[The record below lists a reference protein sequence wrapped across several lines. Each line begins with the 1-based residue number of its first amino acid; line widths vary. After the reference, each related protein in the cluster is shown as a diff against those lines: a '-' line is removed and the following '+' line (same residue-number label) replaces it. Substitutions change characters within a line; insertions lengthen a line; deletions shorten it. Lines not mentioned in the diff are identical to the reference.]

1 MKLIDLK
8 ASSNIKIFEEID
20 KGWSADKKYYIET
33 SDNQRLLMRTASIDQ
48 FDYKRT
54 EYEKMAE
61 VFSLGVPMSE
71 PIDFACDEEKVY
83 SLFTW
88 LDGEEAETVLPSL
101 SSSRQ
106 YELGLDAGRLLKKI
120 HSISA
125 PIETE
130 EWETKFSRKIDR
142 NIHNYQTCP
151 LKYEKGDAILRYI
164 EANRHLI
171 KNRPSVFQHGDYHT
185 GNMILSTT
193 EQLGII
199 DFNRW
204 DEGDPWEE
212 FNRID
217 FTAEL
222 SPNFAAGQIDGYFEN
237 EPSEEFFKL
246 LALYIAVN
254 LLNALPWALAY
265 SEEEVIVMQKK
276 AVAVLNWFGDMQN
289 VVPKWY
295 RSKMNSHL
303 NDR

>member
-1 MKLIDLK
+1 MKLIDIK
-8 ASSNIKIFEEID
+8 DSSNIKSFREIN
-20 KGWSADKKYYIET
+20 KGWSTDKKYYIET
-33 SDNQRLLMRTASIDQ
+33 IDNQKFLMRSASIDQ
-48 FDYKRT
+48 LEYKRT
-54 EYEKMAE
+54 EFEKMAE
-61 VFSLGVPMSE
+61 VFSLGIPMSE
-71 PIDFACDEEKVY
+71 PIAFTNDEEKVY

-88 LDGEEAETVLPSL
+88 LDGEEAETILSSL

-106 YELGLDAGRLLKKI
+106 YELGLDAGKLLNKI
-120 HSISA
+120 HSITA

-130 EWETKFSRKIDR
+130 EWQIKFSRKIDR

-151 LKYEKGDAILRYI
+151 IKYENGDAILRYI

-185 GNMILSTT
+185 GNMILSATG
-193 EQLGII
+193 ELGII

-222 SPNFAAGQIDGYFEN
+222 SPEFAAGQIDGYFDK

-246 LALYIAVN
+246 LVLYIAVN
-254 LLNALPWALAY
+254 LLNALPWALNY
-265 SEEEVIVMQKK
+265 SNEEVAVMQKK
-276 AVAVLNWFGDMQN
+276 TVAVLDWFDDMQN
-289 VVPKWY
+289 VIPKWY
-295 RSKMNSHL
+295 RSKL
-303 NDR
+303 N

>member
-8 ASSNIKIFEEID
+8 DSSNIKFFDEID

-33 SDNQRLLMRTASIDQ
+33 SDNQKLLMRTALIDQ
-48 FDYKRT
+48 LEYKRT
-54 EYEKMAE
+54 EFEKMIE
-61 VFSLGVPMSE
+61 VFSLGIPMSE
-71 PIDFACDEEKVY
+71 PIDFACDKEKVY

-88 LDGEEAETVLPSL
+88 LDGEEAATVLPSL
-101 SSSRQ
+101 PASKQ
-106 YELGLDAGRLLKKI
+106 YELGLDAGRVLKEI

-125 PIETE
+125 QVDTE

-142 NIHNYQTCP
+142 NIHHYQTCP

-185 GNMILSTT
+185 GNMILSATK
-193 EQLGII
+193 QLGII

-212 FNRID
+212 LNRID

-222 SPNFAAGQIDGYFEN
+222 SPELAAGQIDGYFEN

-254 LLNALPWALAY
+254 LLNALPWALIY
-265 SEEEVIVMQKK
+265 SEEEVAVMQKK
-276 AVAVLNWFGDMQN
+276 AVAVLDWFDDMQN
-289 VVPKWY
+289 VIPKWY
-295 RSKMNSHL
+295 RSTMS
-303 NDR
+303 